1 MRGREEAWSP
11 HKKKRK
17 HWEWADVEIDGEMG
31 RSRGARPGRRLWC
44 FQKSLT

>member
-17 HWEWADVEIDGEMG
+17 HWERADVEIDGEMG
-31 RSRGARPGRRLWC
+31 RSSGARPGRRRWC